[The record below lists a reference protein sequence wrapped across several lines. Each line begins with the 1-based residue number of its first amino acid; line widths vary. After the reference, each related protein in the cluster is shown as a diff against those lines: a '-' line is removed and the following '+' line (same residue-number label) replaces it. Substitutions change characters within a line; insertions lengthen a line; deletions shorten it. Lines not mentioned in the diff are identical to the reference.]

1 MIPAERLSKLS
12 LFAGVSPSILAKL
25 GEVMDEKT
33 FSSGDAVI
41 REGEKS
47 GSLFIIAR
55 GAVSVETHAKVVA
68 RLEVEEFFGEM
79 AFLGNEPHSAT
90 VTAVDAT
97 TLYVLP
103 RSAVD
108 ILIKREPAAA
118 IDQMTALFAAVSA
131 RLRRTTE
138 ELVTVFDVARLI
150 GGTAG
155 FEQLIRGALE
165 RVCAPLGKTVS
176 AAFYRWNPFNDEYG
190 LVTALGPDQHA
201 FPIAIEVS
209 SAFIRN
215 TPVAFENIAD
225 LSKVGPSLLPLS
237 FVTGHALVAR
247 ADGTSGRE
255 GLFVYYNGLPAS
267 FDAGKRQLVETISA
281 VMAPALES
289 ARAREEELARER
301 LARSK
306 QASL

>member
-1 MIPAERLSKLS
+1 MIAADRLSKLS
-12 LFAGVSPSILAKL
+12 LFAGVTPAVLAKL
-25 GEVMDEKT
+25 GEAMDEKNY
-33 FSSGDAVI
+33 SSGDSVI

-47 GSLFIIAR
+47 GSLFIIAH
-55 GAVSVETHAKVVA
+55 GAVSVEAHSKVVA
-68 RLEVEEFFGEM
+68 RLEAEEFFGEM

-90 VTAVDAT
+90 VTALEAT
-97 TLYVLP
+97 TLFVLP

-108 ILIKREPAAA
+108 MLIKREPAAA
-118 IDQMTALFAAVSA
+118 IDQLTALFAAVSS

-138 ELVTVFDVARLI
+138 ELVTVFDVARMI
-150 GGTAG
+150 GGTVG
-155 FEQLIRGALE
+155 FEQLIRGVLE
-165 RVCAPLGKTVS
+165 RVCAPLGKNVC

-201 FPIAIEVS
+201 FPIAIEVA

-215 TPVAFENIAD
+215 TPVAFENISD
-225 LSKVGPSLLPLS
+225 LSKVGQSLAPLT
-237 FVTGHALVAR
+237 FDKGHALVAR

-289 ARAREEELARER
+289 ARAREEEIARER